1 MSAPEQPQGVLLRY
15 AGGGTVY
22 AVPEESHGFLAL
34 RVAGVRVAVT
44 PMEPCPVWPTTG
56 GFETGGTLT
65 DLVAAGEHHRRMER
79 EAAEHARVALEME
92 RAPKRATKRATKA
105 KRVAKRAGKGRA
117 KR

>member
-1 MSAPEQPQGVLLRY
+1 MTTGVLLRY
-15 AGGGTVY
+15 AGNGEVY

-44 PMEPCPVWPTTG
+44 PMEPCPVWPVVG

-65 DLVAAGEHHRRMER
+65 DLVAAGAHHRRMAR
-79 EAAEHARVALEME
+79 EAAARA
-92 RAPKRATKRATKA
+92 ATKA
-105 KRVAKRAGKGRA
+105 MQATAKRTGKGRA